1 MIDTDKYEGHTE
13 GPWMVCCEDQKSP
26 HPPRWIQADEK
37 SVCSHMEDVTE
48 TDIQLMADAPDLLAE
63 VKRLR
68 EGIEDA
74 LGYLMIEV
82 GGAEQAAIDTLK
94 ELIE

>member
-1 MIDTDKYEGHTE
+1 MNYNTDAYEHILESPNLDTYECVVIAKE
-13 GPWMVCCEDQKSP
+13 A
-26 HPPRWIQADEK
+26 I
-37 SVCSHMEDVTE
+37 
-48 TDIQLMADAPDLLAE
+48 AE